1 MKTSIRATI
10 ALAVLASGAAAAQ
23 PNALTPQ
30 MKAAIARWELLRANP
45 DARLS
50 IDPKTLKTR
59 GDESTFKYLVDYR
72 KSQGEVGG
80 QYRSV
85 VVGAK
90 LQCKE
95 RRIALDSYEIY
106 SGSTGTGVLLAQRP
120 ASEAEKRFQPIEK
133 GSSDQE
139 LYQRVCAKGTP
150 AAK

>member
-1 MKTSIRATI
+1 MKTWTWGVAA
-10 ALAVLASGAAAAQ
+10 ALAVAVGDSVAQ
-23 PNALTPQ
+23 PNPD
-30 MKAAIARWELLRANP
+30 MKAAIARWELLRASP

-50 IDPKTLKTR
+50 IDPKTLKSR
-59 GDESTFKYLVDYR
+59 GNESSFKYLVDYR

-95 RRIALDSYEIY
+95 RRISLETYEIY
-106 SGSTGTGVLLAQRP
+106 SGSTGTGILLAQP
-120 ASEAEKRFQPIEK
+120 APSKAEKSFQPIEK
-133 GSSDQE
+133 GSSDEE
-139 LYQRVCAKGTP
+139 LYQRVCAKGAP